1 MFIPSPSGGTHKH
14 LISPLFCDLEL
25 SAPFPMLGGQLGPR
39 ERLWGWAKGQREVAS
54 KFRPGRASRVRLHMH
69 THTHTHTHA
78 HRRCTHVSFSWLLVW
93 AVSSGTQQGTFH
105 SSCGLKCQT
114 QLLLLPDLWSPP
126 SWARPFCYR
135 VNARVQPQ
143 GGPQE
148 AWATRPTLREVR
160 RGNTN
165 PRNPPRLPLY
175 FLL

>member
-1 MFIPSPSGGTHKH
+1 MVVPTNTSSLPFFVTWSCLHRFQCWGVSWGQGKDFGG
-14 LISPLFCDLEL
+14 EQR
-25 SAPFPMLGGQLGPR
+25 GR
-39 ERLWGWAKGQREVAS
+39 ERLLPNSDQAGPAGS
-54 KFRPGRASRVRLHMH
+54 GYTCTH